1 MATQETFE
9 EAVAEFIS
17 RSKDLIDTESDE
29 NLPPWPPTPY
39 DQDGPPYEFS
49 QRFTPDFIRK
59 YALTIADDNPLYTD
73 PDYGKHTKYGSQLA
87 PGPILALVR
96 YPSVHGATRPG
107 GYPLANFIS
116 GAAWEFYNVIHA
128 GAKFRSSKETKEIF
142 EKPGSRGNLVFMI
155 SNNHYW
161 DFHGDLIAKCYGT
174 QIYVPMPSMGTG
186 RVMSADRVGEHMLY
200 ERKATSYSQE
210 DIEKTLQD
218 VGNMKRRG
226 ADTLYWEDVNE
237 GESIGPLVLP
247 PWTLLDQVVYH
258 SVAWATISGQDNA
271 GDILAFEPMYHR
283 LRQGSIFGSIT
294 HPLMRWPWTM
304 NTEHEDALLAVFRGQ
319 PGPFD
324 FGVQRSQIPQ
334 KMFTDWMGDDGFIR
348 RLQMAFR
355 KPVYYS
361 DTTIYTGEIVTKFK
375 EVQEGTDGPGAVPGK
390 KQYYAVGIKYQGLNQ
405 VGEAQVI
412 GTGTVYLPSREA
424 GPVELPIPHEPR
436 PPFVPYETFYR
447 DWY

>member
-1 MATQETFE
+1 M
-9 EAVAEFIS
+9 
-17 RSKDLIDTESDE
+17 
-29 NLPPWPPTPY
+29 
-39 DQDGPPYEFS
+39 
-49 QRFTPDFIRK
+49 
-59 YALTIADDNPLYTD
+59 
-73 PDYGKHTKYGSQLA
+73 
-87 PGPILALVR
+87 
-96 YPSVHGATRPG
+96 HGATRPG

-247 PWTLLDQVVYH
+247 PGPFSTRW
-258 SVAWATISGQDNA
+258 
-271 GDILAFEPMYHR
+271 
-283 LRQGSIFGSIT
+283 SIT
-294 HPLMRWPWTM
+294 PW
-304 NTEHEDALLAVFRGQ
+304 L
-319 PGPFD
+319 GPPSPA
-324 FGVQRSQIPQ
+324 RTTPATSSPSSLCTTACARAPSSAPSHIP
-334 KMFTDWMGDDGFIR
+334 
-348 RLQMAFR
+348 
-355 KPVYYS
+355 
-361 DTTIYTGEIVTKFK
+361 
-375 EVQEGTDGPGAVPGK
+375 
-390 KQYYAVGIKYQGLNQ
+390 
-405 VGEAQVI
+405 
-412 GTGTVYLPSREA
+412 
-424 GPVELPIPHEPR
+424 
-436 PPFVPYETFYR
+436 
-447 DWY
+447 